1 MPTILECFGV
11 AWNSMNHKIRKQMF
25 QGSDLD
31 DINVKKLWEDL
42 GKRQKLRIF
51 YWCQLGLTEVERKK
65 MKQEVFG

>member
-1 MPTILECFGV
+1 
-11 AWNSMNHKIRKQMF
+11 MF

-31 DINVKKLWEDL
+31 DINEKKLWEDL

-65 MKQEVFG
+65 MKQEIIGNGD